1 MKIQYEN
8 FFTKEHIKYI
18 LDILSPS
25 MDDYIYLYDLIND
38 YYCISPSALDRFC
51 LPSSEFTDVVAMHQL
66 FVHPADID
74 LLSEELNSLISQ
86 EKTDHNLI
94 YRWLDH
100 DKNPVWINCRGKV
113 LVNEEGQSAYLMG
126 CINEI
131 GKKQKADNVSGLLG
145 EASFMQ
151 EIKEWE
157 GMRRTE
163 GYFMC
168 IGIDY
173 FKEINENRGR
183 DYGDMIL
190 RRTAQCISKHLTE
203 DQKLYR
209 VIGDEFIVIDYSAK
223 DAQDAQLLYRKIRNE
238 IDQFLEENYYEVFY
252 TLSAGILELANVVT
266 QTYENLW
273 KLVEFSLSEAKNRG
287 KNQYYIYNKEDYAKF
302 LRKRKLIRVMRRA
315 VSHGFEGF
323 ETYYQ
328 PLIDVQSG
336 VQLVGAET
344 LLRFHD
350 RDEGNISPMEFIPI
364 LEESGLIIPVGRWV
378 LHEAMRH
385 CLEIQNRVP
394 DFKVSVNLSY
404 IQVLKSDVFTE
415 IVSGFNEMGL
425 KPGSLMIELTESG
438 FLESDATMVKFCKRL
453 NNQGI
458 GLALDDFGTGYSNFH
473 YLSHLALDT
482 IKIDRSFTMQA
493 IQNEHEFILLS
504 HMADMVHS
512 LHMKL
517 CIEGIETKEELQ
529 KISQIHPEYI
539 QGYYFGKPLAFD
551 EFMKAYVIN
560 GIQKEE

>member
-51 LPSSEFTDVVAMHQL
+51 LPSNEFTDVVAMHQL

-315 VSHGFEGF
+315 VSHGFKGF